1 MLGMCICIYNIMFR
15 HVIVHLYLHLDGPIP
30 SDAPVFTSQPPLTVF
45 AIEGQDL
52 VMECTKG
59 IRNITKAV
67 RYVEQHTHV
76 HIDKVFNSE
85 TVLHVNCSASFLLLH
100 VIYKTESV
108 EKVSQSTVHV

>member
-1 MLGMCICIYNIMFR
+1 MSLYIM
-15 HVIVHLYLHLDGPIP
+15 YSLHLDGPIP
-30 SDAPVFTSQPPLTVF
+30 TDAAVFTSHPPPTVF

-85 TVLHVNCSASFLLLH
+85 TVLHVSFCASFLLLH
-100 VIYKTESV
+100 VIYKTKLT